1 MKTYSE
7 QLLTAIQKNDFS
19 QNRILLRKALAHD
32 DENTLAKLAASLSD
46 LGLTDLA
53 QEIYRALLKKD
64 PDNGFYKV
72 YLSEILLNDGQ
83 DDEAL
88 SLLYDVKPEDDA
100 YLASL
105 LASADYYEANGLVE
119 TAAAKLDQARKLAPH
134 EPAVIFGQAELA
146 YENGDYQTA
155 LPLYRQLAKKRRAVA
170 EVSLNQRLIS
180 CLANLGDYEEAAK
193 LLRQDQDS
201 IVSIDDR
208 YQAGV
213 IWLAAGDNKQAIKYF
228 DSVLE
233 QSPDYVSVYPRLAEA
248 YAKEHDQNNALQ
260 TALTGLSYDQYNGRL
275 YALAAQVAANLGQ
288 EEQAEDLLTK
298 GLKQLPDDNSL
309 RLQLSNLFLH
319 QGRDE
324 DNVDLLAELPDDD
337 KEPQVYWNLAL
348 SQLHLEKLAEA
359 KANFLLAYPAYK
371 DNPDF
376 LKNFIELLQAQG
388 DTQTLKILVQDY
400 LKLVPDDPDMQD
412 LLNRL
417 Q

>member
-46 LGLTDLA
+46 LGLTDMA

-64 PDNGFYKV
+64 PENGFYKV
-72 YLSEILLNDGQ
+72 YLSEILLNDGK

-88 SLLYDVKPEDDA
+88 SLLYDVQPDDDA

-105 LASADYYEANGLVE
+105 LAAADYYEANGLVE
-119 TAAAKLDQARKLAPH
+119 TAAAKLAEARQLAPH

-146 YENGDYQTA
+146 FENGDFQTA
-155 LPLYRQLAKKRRAVA
+155 LPLYRQLAKKRRTMA
-170 EVSLNQRLIS
+170 EVSLTQRQIA
-180 CLANLGDYEEAAK
+180 CLANLGEYEQAAQ
-193 LLRQDQDS
+193 LLRQDQDA

-213 IWLAAGDNKQAIKYF
+213 ILLAAGDTKQAIKYF
-228 DSVLE
+228 DSVIR
-233 QSPDYVSVYPRLAEA
+233 QSPDYVSVYPRLAVA
-248 YAKEHDQNNALQ
+248 YAREHDQNNALK
-260 TALTGLSYDQYNGRL
+260 TALTGLSYDQCNSRL
-275 YALAAQVAANLGQ
+275 YAQAAQAAANLGQ
-288 EEQAEDLLTK
+288 EKQAEDLLTK
-298 GLKQLPDDNSL
+298 GLKQEPDDNSL

-319 QGRDE
+319 QGRDQ
-324 DNVDLLAELPDDD
+324 DNVDLLADLPDDD

-348 SQLHLEKLAEA
+348 SQLHLEKLAA
-359 KANFLLAYPAYK
+359 ARANFLLAYPAYK
-371 DNPDF
+371 NNPDF
-376 LKNFIELLQAQG
+376 LKNFIQLLQAQG
-388 DTQTLKILVQDY
+388 DQSNLKILLQDY
-400 LKLVPDDPDMQD
+400 LCLVPEDPDMQD

>member
-72 YLSEILLNDGQ
+72 YLSEILLNDGK

-88 SLLYDVKPEDDA
+88 SLLYDVKPDDDA

-105 LASADYYEANGLVE
+105 LTAADYYEANGLVE
-119 TAAAKLDQARKLAPH
+119 TAAAKLDQAREIAPH

-170 EVSLNQRLIS
+170 EVSLTQRLIS

-201 IVSIDDR
+201 VVSIDDR

-213 IWLAAGDNKQAIKYF
+213 ILLAAGDTKQAVKYF

-275 YALAAQVAANLGQ
+275 YALAAQAAANLGQ

-324 DNVDLLAELPDDD
+324 DNVDLLVQLPDDD
-337 KEPQVYWNLAL
+337 REPQVYWNLAL
-348 SQLHLEKLAEA
+348 SQLHLEKLADA
-359 KANFLLAYPAYK
+359 KVNFLLAYPAYK

-400 LKLVPDDPDMQD
+400 LQLVAEDPDMQD